1 MKRIVKETGVRDVVT
16 KSLRKTK
23 SAGHETSKARVTDV
37 YAGLYEIKG
46 LEVTNTIAKFK
57 NRDRW

>member
-23 SAGHETSKARVTDV
+23 SAGHKTRFWKSPILLLSSKT
-37 YAGLYEIKG
+37 EIDG
-46 LEVTNTIAKFK
+46 SFYLII
-57 NRDRW
+57 